1 MENIIDPKDEFDHKN
16 INLENPTPIQGG
28 SFFTKLNFSEK
39 KLPLYLQLPK
49 CKTKQG
55 IIKNTST
62 KKCYLDLLFSSN
74 DIELITW
81 FENLENRCR
90 ELIFEK
96 KDNWFQSEMDLDDIE
111 SHFNSCMKSYRSG
124 KNIIIRCYIPNTK
137 FIKKNYCLI
146 YDENENVLDIEDVK
160 ENLDIIPLILIDG
173 IKFSSKSFQIEIN
186 VPQIM
191 VMKIPEEIKTDFLI
205 NKKKQ
210 IKESEI
216 DLEKINTEKD
226 NKNFNEENKVDND
239 IKSEIINE
247 NLQINKNDK
256 EVFQENSSLENIKE
270 KEDLN
275 FLEDSSEIENKNLK
289 QIENDLLLEEKE
301 KNKED
306 EDLKTEDISDNILEL
321 KEFKLDLD
329 EDFENDNDNEITLK
343 KPIDVYKEIY
353 KSARDRA
360 KRMRQAAMDA
370 YLEAK
375 NIKNKYMLDDINSE
389 DENSNF
395 EDIEELQE

>member
-28 SFFTKLNFSEK
+28 SFFTKLNFGEK

-111 SHFNSCMKSYRSG
+111 SHFNSCMKSYKSG
-124 KNIIIRCYIPNTK
+124 KNILIRCYIPNTK
-137 FIKKNYCLI
+137 FIKKTYCLI
-146 YDENENVLDIEDVK
+146 YDENENVLQVDDVK

-210 IKESEI
+210 IQESEI
-216 DLEKINTEKD
+216 DLEKTNTEKD
-226 NKNFNEENKVDND
+226 NKILDEEKKFDND
-239 IKSEIINE
+239 NKSDIINE
-247 NLQINKNDK
+247 NLQVNKNDK
-256 EVFQENSSLENIKE
+256 EIFQENSSLENIKE

-275 FLEDSSEIENKNLK
+275 FLEESSEIENN
-289 QIENDLLLEEKE
+289 LLLEEKE
-301 KNKED
+301 KNIEN
-306 EDLKTEDISDNILEL
+306 EDLKSENISDNILEL

-329 EDFENDNDNEITLK
+329 EDFDNDNENEITLK
-343 KPIDVYKEIY
+343 KPIDVYKDIY

-360 KRMRQAAMDA
+360 KRMRQAAIDA